1 LFDKTRHASY
11 NHFSPAAR
19 QVRPLLFVSI
29 TEQPIFYK
37 NGLFQTTGGVIV
49 YAVFQVGGQQFRA
62 SVGDRICVELLPQ
75 PVGDAVELDQVLL
88 VSDGKQVQVGRP
100 TVQGAKVKA
109 TIVEQSQGDKITV
122 FHYRPGGKRHKVKT
136 GHRQDYTWL
145 RVDDIVA
152 G

>member
-1 LFDKTRHASY
+1 VGQAASVCKKASSGRD
-11 NHFSPAAR
+11 N
-19 QVRPLLFVSI
+19 I
-29 TEQPIFYK
+29 
-37 NGLFQTTGGVIV
+37 GGVIV

-62 SVGDRICVELLPQ
+62 SVGDKIRVERLPQ
-75 PVGDAVELDQVLL
+75 QVGDRVELDNVLL
-88 VSDGKQVQVGRP
+88 VSDGDRVQVGQP
-100 TVQGAKVKA
+100 TVSSARVMA
-109 TIVEQSQGDKITV
+109 TVVEQSRGDKIIV